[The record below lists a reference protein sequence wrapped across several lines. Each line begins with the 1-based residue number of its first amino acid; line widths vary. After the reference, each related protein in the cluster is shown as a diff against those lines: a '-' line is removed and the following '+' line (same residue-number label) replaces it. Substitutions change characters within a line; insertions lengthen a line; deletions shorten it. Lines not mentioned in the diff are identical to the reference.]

1 MNLTPEQQTVGRRN
15 FLKAVAGVPALAG
28 LGVAAAV
35 KGPVRGGPLR
45 IGFIGVGGEG
55 RVLLGEVDPQ
65 FGTVLAMADINPTQL
80 AKADEVLQKR
90 SLPAASTTP
99 NGATCS
105 RTRTSRPSSSPCRL
119 WAHADVTVGC
129 LEAGKHV
136 LCEKMMAWDIAGC
149 ERMRSAAVATNKQVL
164 EIGYQRNYNP
174 MYQAAYEGIIKTGML
189 GDVYYVAHRL
199 ASQRQLAPKGKPPSP
214 DYNPSKWGYP
224 TFEHLLN
231 WRLYKR
237 YSRGLL
243 AELASHQVNI
253 VNWFFG
259 AEPVATMG
267 TGGVYRFNDG
277 QREIGDHVYTTLEYP
292 GGRTAVFS
300 SVESNAWDHYYE
312 AFFGTKGTLVLQGEA
327 EAFLFDEGTGQ
338 PAARVSK

>member
-90 SLPAASTTP
+90 SLPAARHYAEWRDMLAHEDIEAVIIAVP
-99 NGATCS
+99 
-105 RTRTSRPSSSPCRL
+105 L
-119 WAHADVTVGC
+119 WAHVDVTVGC

-149 ERMRSAAVATNKQVL
+149 ERMRSTAIATNKVL
-164 EIGYQRNYNP
+164 
-174 MYQAAYEGIIKTGML
+174 
-189 GDVYYVAHRL
+189 
-199 ASQRQLAPKGKPPSP
+199 
-214 DYNPSKWGYP
+214 
-224 TFEHLLN
+224 
-231 WRLYKR
+231 
-237 YSRGLL
+237 
-243 AELASHQVNI
+243 
-253 VNWFFG
+253 
-259 AEPVATMG
+259 
-267 TGGVYRFNDG
+267 
-277 QREIGDHVYTTLEYP
+277 
-292 GGRTAVFS
+292 
-300 SVESNAWDHYYE
+300 
-312 AFFGTKGTLVLQGEA
+312 
-327 EAFLFDEGTGQ
+327 
-338 PAARVSK
+338 